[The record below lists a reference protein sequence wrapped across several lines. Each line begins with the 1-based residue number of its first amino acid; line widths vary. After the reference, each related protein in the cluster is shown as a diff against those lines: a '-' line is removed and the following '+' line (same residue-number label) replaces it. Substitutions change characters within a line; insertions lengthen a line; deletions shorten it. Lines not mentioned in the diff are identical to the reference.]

1 MSSLGCLVSMVRM
14 KIYFRKIAE
23 QTAVGLIST
32 SADGKSN
39 DRVLI
44 PVKDIAKDCELVN
57 LCKSVL

>member
-1 MSSLGCLVSMVRM
+1 MVRM

-32 SADGKSN
+32 SADGKPQ

-44 PVKDIAKDCELVN
+44 PVKDIANDSYLVN

>member
-1 MSSLGCLVSMVRM
+1 MVRM

-32 SADGKSN
+32 SADGKSQ

-44 PVKDIAKDCELVN
+44 PARGITKDYELVN
-57 LCKSVL
+57 SCKHVL